1 MTIVNMTPHSIKL
14 VTASGTM
21 QYAPVGLARVS
32 QTQTVVGEVDGV
44 KLVNVHFG
52 EVVGLPEPVT
62 GTLYIV
68 SAMVREACK
77 SRTDLAS
84 PGDLVRDADGNI
96 QGCKSLIL
104 NPL

>member
-1 MTIVNMTPHSIKL
+1 MTIMNFTPHSIKL
-14 VTASGTM
+14 LTASGTM

-32 QTQTVVGEVDGV
+32 QTVTVVGEVDGV

-52 EVVGLPEPVT
+52 EVVGLPEPVV

-84 PGDLVRDADGNI
+84 PGDLVRDEAGNI

-104 NPL
+104 NP